1 MEQARAGFP
10 GREGRGRVA
19 VLLPGIQFVVE
30 AVTFVHV
37 AGRLLDVIVV
47 VVVVADA
54 RRQLAVDGVLLDVV
68 AKPRDDV
75 TVGRVVLERK
85 VLSFG
90 DGRFY
95 LRDDARKF
103 GIYLIADFCKKKIIN
118 NSSFFVSAFLSF

>member
-19 VLLPGIQFVVE
+19 VLLPGIQFIVE

-37 AGRLLDVIVV
+37 AGRLLDVIVVVGV

-103 GIYLIADFCKKKIIN
+103 GIYLIANFCKK
-118 NSSFFVSAFLSF
+118 